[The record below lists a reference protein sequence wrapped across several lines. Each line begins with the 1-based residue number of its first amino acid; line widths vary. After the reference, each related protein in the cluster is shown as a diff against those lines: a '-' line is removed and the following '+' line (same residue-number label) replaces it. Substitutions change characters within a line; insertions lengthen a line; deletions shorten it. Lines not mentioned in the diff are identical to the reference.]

1 MSGEGNS
8 MPSNIIF
15 PEGIEG
21 PLHDAFIRLLEL
33 ISDEHRNDEKLQRL
47 IAFRLK
53 LDGEDL
59 TRAYILK
66 KIEHAEECS
75 YAGNLY
81 DFMKDD
87 RIEMSCGIDES
98 DPPDLIG

>member
-1 MSGEGNS
+1 

-21 PLHDAFIRLLEL
+21 PIHDAFIRLMAL
-33 ISDEHRNDEKLQRL
+33 IPDEQRTEKKLQRL

-66 KIEHAEECS
+66 KIEHAAECQ

-81 DFMKDD
+81 DFLKDD
-87 RIEMSCGIDES
+87 KIEMSCGLNGS

>member
-1 MSGEGNS
+1 

-21 PLHDAFIRLLEL
+21 PHHDAFIKLMALLPEEQR
-33 ISDEHRNDEKLQRL
+33 SDIKLQRL

-59 TRAYILK
+59 ARAYILN
-66 KIEHAEECS
+66 KIEHAEACQYE
-75 YAGNLY
+75 GNLY

-87 RIEMSCGIDES
+87 KIEASCGLDGS
-98 DPPDLIG
+98 DPPDMIG

>member
-1 MSGEGNS
+1 
-8 MPSNIIF
+8 MPSKVIF

-21 PLHDAFIRLLEL
+21 PIHDAFIRLMKL
-33 ISDEHRNDEKLQRL
+33 IPDEQRTEIKLQRL

-59 TRAYILK
+59 TRGYILK
-66 KIEHAEECS
+66 KIEHAAECQ

-87 RIEMSCGIDES
+87 RIEMSCGLDES

>member
-1 MSGEGNS
+1 

-21 PLHDAFIRLLEL
+21 PLHDAFIRLMEL
-33 ISDEHRNDEKLQRL
+33 IPEEKRTEEKLQRL
-47 IAFRLK
+47 LAFRLK
-53 LDGEDL
+53 LDGEDP
-59 TRAYILK
+59 TRAYILNK
-66 KIEHAEECS
+66 MELAVECQ
-75 YAGNLY
+75 YTGNLY

-87 RIEMSCGIDES
+87 RIETSCGLDEQ

>member
-1 MSGEGNS
+1 
-8 MPSNIIF
+8 MPSKIIF

-21 PLHDAFIRLLEL
+21 PFHDAFNKLMEL
-33 ISDEHRNDEKLQRL
+33 IPDEQRSDQKLQRL

-59 TRAYILK
+59 TRAYILN
-66 KIEHAEECS
+66 KIEHAEECR

-87 RIEMSCGIDES
+87 KIELSWGLDGS

>member
-1 MSGEGNS
+1 

-21 PLHDAFIRLLEL
+21 PLHDAFIRLMTL
-33 ISDEHRNDEKLQRL
+33 IPDEQRTENKLQRL

-59 TRAYILK
+59 TRAYILE
-66 KIEHAEECS
+66 KIEHAAECQ

-87 RIEMSCGIDES
+87 KIEMSCGLNGS